1 MLEILEYPFDVS
13 KILRKKIALKK
24 ILLEKKNLID
34 IKIAVLGAT
43 TTFEIIDQL
52 ELFLLKAGFKPNFYS
67 CEYSQHYNV
76 VMFDEK
82 ELINFKPD
90 IVYLHVSTECIDE
103 IDNHDKSS
111 KEKAEVEFNKLQKV
125 WKKLNKNLNCSI
137 VQDNFEFPV
146 VRSLGNFSFTSTTGS
161 SYALSLIHI

>member
-24 ILLEKKNLID
+24 FLLKKKNLID

-111 KEKAEVEFNKLQKV
+111 KEKL
-125 WKKLNKNLNCSI
+125 KLNLINFKRFGKNLIKTSI
-137 VQDNFEFPV
+137 VP
-146 VRSLGNFSFTSTTGS
+146 
-161 SYALSLIHI
+161 